1 MMIGILISE
10 PTKQAAEGEQDAAFQ
25 AHLDR
30 TVSDTLFGNE
40 LYLQYKAT
48 VAQARLTSACGRVI
62 MFAVLLIPWVVLFR
76 RLLGT
81 PKPAH
86 QIASP
91 SPPQPPPNPPTPK
104 PRVTMSR
111 RP

>member
-1 MMIGILISE
+1 MMIGMLIPEPANQAKAEPDFQTPIL
-10 PTKQAAEGEQDAAFQ
+10 TQ
-25 AHLDR
+25 
-30 TVSDTLFGNE
+30 
-40 LYLQYKAT
+40 
-48 VAQARLTSACGRVI
+48 CGRVI
-62 MFAVLLIPWVVLFR
+62 MYAVLLIPWVVLFR